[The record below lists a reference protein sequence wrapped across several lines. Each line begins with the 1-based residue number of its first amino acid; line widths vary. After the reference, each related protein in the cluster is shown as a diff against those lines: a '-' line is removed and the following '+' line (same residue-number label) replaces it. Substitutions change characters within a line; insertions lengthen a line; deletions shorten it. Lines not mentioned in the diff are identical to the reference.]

1 MGPANL
7 IFKGSAGAGS
17 KLLEAG
23 ASGGF
28 QVMGEEAGRREWAL
42 LT

>member
-23 ASGGF
+23 ASGWGR
-28 QVMGEEAGRREWAL
+28 QVGWGEGQQES
-42 LT
+42 